1 MVRTQISKLAATL
14 SESIYLIDP
23 NYEARQ
29 QQAKQQ
35 ALQRCIKDMV
45 NEQQRIAD
53 RSKIL
58 KDRKVAA
65 EKRKREEEERQARLR
80 QEKLAMEQK
89 LEQDNLFHLKVAKHF
104 KRLRISR
111 G

>member
-65 EKRKREEEERQARLR
+65 EKRKCEEEERQARLR

-89 LEQDNLFHLKVAKHF
+89 LEQE
-104 KRLRISR
+104 RLIAEQERKNWKN
-111 G
+111 

>member
-1 MVRTQISKLAATL
+1 MVRTQISKLATL

-65 EKRKREEEERQARLR
+65 ENVNVKK
-80 QEKLAMEQK
+80 KNVK
-89 LEQDNLFHLKVAKHF
+89 PV
-104 KRLRISR
+104 
-111 G
+111 